1 MEEQMKKL
9 LGGLG
14 LLTLMAFSVFTVPSQ
29 AATATKKIVT
39 PMYRYDAAKEVTLKG
54 TISSVVNK
62 PTGGMLVGKHLMLAT
77 SSGIVDAH
85 LGSYVARDK
94 HLDSLTQG
102 QSVSAVGIKMN
113 LKGKEV
119 FIVRTIEA
127 DGQTF
132 TVRNQHGVFVGP
144 RSSTAPAS
152 KKNALIGGQ
161 R

>member
-1 MEEQMKKL
+1 MKKL

-39 PMYRYDAAKEVTLKG
+39 PMYQYDAAKEVTLKG
-54 TISSVVNK
+54 TISSVVKK
-62 PTGGMLVGKHLMLAT
+62 PAGGMLVGKHLMLTT
-77 SSGIVDAH
+77 SSGMVDAH
-85 LGSYVARDK
+85 IGSFVARDK

-102 QSVSAVGIKMN
+102 QSISAVGVKMN

-127 DGQTF
+127 DGQTI
-132 TVRNQHGVFVGP
+132 TVRNQHGDFVGP
-144 RSSTAPAS
+144 ASHTSTTS
-152 KKNALIGGQ
+152 VRNALAGGK